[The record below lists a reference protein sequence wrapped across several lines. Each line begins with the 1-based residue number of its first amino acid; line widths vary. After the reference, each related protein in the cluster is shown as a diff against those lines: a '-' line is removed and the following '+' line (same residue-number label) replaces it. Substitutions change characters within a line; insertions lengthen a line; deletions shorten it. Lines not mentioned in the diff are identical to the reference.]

1 VSRAQEAGLLEPP
14 YGARDAGGM
23 AARIGGIPR
32 QIEDALARAGGEP
45 WRLPGP
51 DPDLVAVGGLGG
63 SAIAADLTAGLHA
76 DRLEHPLLVVRDYR
90 WPACVTRRSLA
101 VLSSCSGDT
110 EETLA
115 LYRDAGE
122 RGIPRVVLTR
132 GGALAA
138 RARGD
143 GVHVQTLAGEGP
155 PRAALFG
162 GWVPL
167 TALLHRLGW
176 TGDPAP
182 GWREAAAVLRAQDAT
197 LAPAAPPDR
206 NPAKQLALALHG
218 RMVFLYSGAERLG
231 AVGLRWRQQ
240 LHENAKLLGH
250 SAVVPE
256 LNHNEIVGW
265 ERPGPIQDRAAVVLL
280 RDAEDTPEV
289 GARLTLT
296 AEFAARRGATVHE
309 VAGRGEGR
317 LARLASLVQLGDYVS
332 FYLALLGGADPTP
345 IASID
350 EFKRRLAAP
359 GRSHAG

>member
-1 VSRAQEAGLLEPP
+1 
-14 YGARDAGGM
+14 M

-32 QIEDALARAGGEP
+32 QIEDALTRAHGEP
-45 WRLPGP
+45 WRRPVAE
-51 DPDLVAVGGLGG
+51 PDLLAVGGLGG
-63 SAIAADLTAGLHA
+63 SAIAADLTAGLYA
-76 DRLEHPLLVVRDYR
+76 DRLPRPLLVVREYR
-90 WPACVTRRSLA
+90 WPACVTGRSLA

-122 RGIPRVVLTR
+122 RGIPRVALTR
-132 GGALAA
+132 GGELAA
-138 RARGD
+138 CARRD
-143 GVHVQTLAGEGP
+143 AVHVQPLSGDGP
-155 PRAALFG
+155 PRAALFA

-167 TALLHRLGW
+167 TGLLHQMGW

-182 GWREAAAVLRAQDAT
+182 AWREAAAVVRQQDGA
-197 LAPAAPPDR
+197 LSPAAAQAR
-206 NPAKQLALALHG
+206 NPAKRMALALNG
-218 RMVFLYSGAERLG
+218 RLLFVYSGSERLG

-240 LHENAKLLGH
+240 LNENAKLLGH

-265 ERPGPIQDRAAVVLL
+265 ERPGPIRDRAAVVLL

-289 GARLTLT
+289 EARLTLT
-296 AEFAARRGATVHE
+296 ADFAMRQGATVHE
-309 VAGRGEGR
+309 VKGRGEHR
-317 LARLASLVQLGDYVS
+317 LARAASLIHFGDYVS

-350 EFKRRLAAP
+350 EFKQRLSAR
-359 GRSHAG
+359 GRPHAG

>member
-1 VSRAQEAGLLEPP
+1 VSRDPDAGLLEPP
-14 YGARDAGGM
+14 YETRDAGGM
-23 AARIGGIPR
+23 AARIGAIPR
-32 QIEDALARAGGEP
+32 QIEDAMARAGDEP
-45 WRLPGP
+45 WRLPGA

-63 SAIAADLTAGLHA
+63 SAIAADLTAGLYA
-76 DRLEHPLLVVRDYR
+76 DRLPHPLLVVRDYR
-90 WPACVTRRSLA
+90 WPACVTKRSLA

-132 GGALAA
+132 GGTLAA
-138 RARGD
+138 RARGE
-143 GVHVQTLAGEGP
+143 GVHVQPLSGEGP
-155 PRAALFG
+155 PRAALFI

-167 TALLHRLGW
+167 TGLLHHLGW

-182 GWREAAAVLRAQDAT
+182 GWREAAEVARRQDAA
-197 LAPAAPPDR
+197 LGPGAPPPD

-218 RMVFLYSGAERLG
+218 RLVFIYSGSERLG

-240 LHENAKLLGH
+240 LNENAKLLGH

-265 ERPGPIQDRAAVVLL
+265 ERPGPVHDRAAVVVL

-289 GARLTLT
+289 EARLTLT
-296 AEFAARRGATVHE
+296 ADFATRRGATVHE
-309 VAGRGEGR
+309 VTGRGEHR
-317 LARLASLVQLGDYVS
+317 LARLASLVQFGDYVS
-332 FYLALLGGADPTP
+332 FYLALLGGTDPTP